1 MIKIKNLELTDLE
14 AQDVKNEYIQYESD
28 SSDFRYQIAED
39 YDFYLGKQLTDAQKS
54 YLISVGQPPE
64 SNNKIRPAVEQVL
77 SNIASTKPEWDVEA
91 SGDFDGKVAS
101 VYNKILDQIWYDSNG
116 DSHFR
121 SACKDFIVKGLTY
134 LYVYPDYQADNGLG
148 GIRFKRI
155 KPEAVFVDPNSSMP
169 DFSDASSI
177 IYTDLHTKE
186 SLKILFPDIADKID
200 DVEEDYGNDEQSSGN
215 YDRDSVMTRGDV
227 SRDNQPTVR
236 KYIRFAKV
244 SIPSVLVTELV
255 SGKSQ
260 VFDKDGY
267 EQLASDKKYDEL
279 IKQGTVTEEI
289 IYNTKIRET
298 CIIGDIVY
306 YDEILP
312 ISIYPI
318 IPACNEHTGTPY
330 PSGDVRHSKSPQR
343 MLNRTEALL
352 ISHTS
357 ATTNFKLVV
366 EDGAIDPKELQK
378 WNIPNA
384 IIRAN
389 PGALREGKIKEY
401 APPAVSSQLFAEKSR
416 YEMDIE
422 QVFGSYKFLQG
433 HGGSSPGTVGEA
445 QIVDEAVSKKQN
457 WKVMPI
463 YDMLTMAGQIISA
476 WIPSV
481 YEQERIVRIVTDA
494 GTREDVMINQAV
506 MNNKGEIERLY
517 DMTTHQIDIRVVI
530 GSTKAKS
537 PMADLQ
543 KDLQLMNAG
552 IYDKT
557 QVILNMK
564 TDDDK
569 AGLIQRH
576 GEISQYQQMI
586 EGLQEQ
592 VKKLSG
598 DLQTR
603 ERELFHSNMRAE
615 VSEATKSVSQAQSN
629 VKATAKI
636 EQERQRNKTQQTASD
651 LANAAKSVNSEEE
664 APAEGQRPFGL
675 G

>member
-1 MIKIKNLELTDLE
+1 MIKIQNLEIPELE
-14 AQDVKNEYIQYESD
+14 AEDVRNEYTQYDHEGD
-28 SSDFRYQIAED
+28 EFRYQMAED
-39 YDFYLGKQLTDAQKS
+39 YDFYLGKQLTEAQKE
-54 YLISVGQPPE
+54 YLMSVGQPPE

-77 SNIASTKPEWDVEA
+77 SNMASTKPEWDVEGVG
-91 SGDFDGKVAS
+91 SDDGRIAGI
-101 VYNKILDQIWYDSNG
+101 YNKILDEIWYSSKG
-116 DSHFR
+116 DTQFR
-121 SACKDFIVKGLTY
+121 TACKDFIVKGLCY

-155 KPEAVFVDPNSSMP
+155 KPEAVFVDPNSSLP

-186 SLKILFPDIADKID
+186 SLKVLFPDIADKID
-200 DVEEDYGNDEQSSGN
+200 DLKEDYDTDEETSGN
-215 YDRDSVMTRGDV
+215 YNRDDIYTRGDATH
-227 SRDNQPTVR
+227 DQQPTVR
-236 KYIRFAKV
+236 KFVRFAKV

-255 SGKSQ
+255 TGKSQ
-260 VFDKDGY
+260 IFDKEAY
-267 EQLASDKKYDEL
+267 EELQADKKYQEL
-279 IKQGTVTEEI
+279 IDQGSVTEKI
-289 IYNTKIRET
+289 IYTTKVRET
-298 CIIGDIVY
+298 CVVGDLIY

-312 ISIYPI
+312 IDSYPI

-330 PSGDVRHSKSPQR
+330 PSGDVRHAKSPQR

-389 PGALREGKIKEY
+389 PGALRDGKIKEY
-401 APPAVSSQLFAEKSR
+401 APPAVSSQLFTEKSR
-416 YEMDIE
+416 YELDIE

-433 HGGSSPGTVGEA
+433 YGEGSPGTVGEA
-445 QIVDEAVSKKQN
+445 QIIEESVSKKQG
-457 WKVMPI
+457 WKVMPV
-463 YDMLTMAGQIISA
+463 YDMLTIAGKIISA
-476 WIPSV
+476 WIPFV
-481 YEQERIVRIVTDA
+481 YNQERVVRITSPN
-494 GTREDVMINQAV
+494 GIMEDVRVNEAV
-506 MNNKGEIERLY
+506 MNKNGEIERLY
-517 DMTTHQIDIRVVI
+517 DITTNLIDIRVVV

-543 KDLQLMNAG
+543 RDIQLMGAG

-557 QVILNMK
+557 QVIMNMR

-569 AGLIQRH
+569 ASLIQRH
-576 GEISQYQQMI
+576 GEISQYQQTI
-586 EGLQEQ
+586 QGLQEQ

-603 ERELFHSNMRAE
+603 ERELFHTKMRAE
-615 VSEATKSVSQAQSN
+615 VSEATKNVSQAVSN
-629 VKATAKI
+629 IKATSKI
-636 EQERQRNKTQQTASD
+636 EEERQRNKTQQVASD
-651 LANAAKSVNSEEE
+651 LANAANSVNSEKQ
-664 APAEGQRPFGL
+664 APEPKPSVIG
-675 G
+675 

>member
-1 MIKIKNLELTDLE
+1 MIKIQNLEIPELE
-14 AQDVKNEYIQYESD
+14 AEDVRNEYTQYDHEGD
-28 SSDFRYQIAED
+28 EFRYQMAED
-39 YDFYLGKQLTDAQKS
+39 YDFYLGKQLTEAQKE
-54 YLISVGQPPE
+54 YLMSVGQPPE

-77 SNIASTKPEWDVEA
+77 SNMASTKPEWDVEGVG
-91 SGDFDGKVAS
+91 SDDGRIAGI
-101 VYNKILDQIWYDSNG
+101 YNKILDEIWYSSNG
-116 DSHFR
+116 DTQFR
-121 SACKDFIVKGLTY
+121 TACKDFIVKGLCY

-155 KPEAVFVDPNSSMP
+155 KPEAVFVDPNSSLP

-186 SLKILFPDIADKID
+186 SLKVLFPDIADKID
-200 DVEEDYGNDEQSSGN
+200 DLKEDYDTDEETSGN
-215 YDRDSVMTRGDV
+215 YNRDDIYTRGDATH
-227 SRDNQPTVR
+227 DQQPTVR
-236 KYIRFAKV
+236 KFVRFAKV

-255 SGKSQ
+255 TGKSQ
-260 VFDKDGY
+260 IFDKESY
-267 EQLASDKKYDEL
+267 EELQADKKYQEL
-279 IKQGTVTEEI
+279 IDQGSVTEKI
-289 IYNTKIRET
+289 IYTTKVRET
-298 CIIGDIVY
+298 CVVGDLIY

-312 ISIYPI
+312 IDSYPI

-330 PSGDVRHSKSPQR
+330 PSGDVRHAKSPQR

-389 PGALREGKIKEY
+389 PGALRDGKIKEY
-401 APPAVSSQLFAEKSR
+401 APPAVSSQLFTEKSR
-416 YEMDIE
+416 YELDIE

-433 HGGSSPGTVGEA
+433 YGEGSPGTVGEA
-445 QIVDEAVSKKQN
+445 QIIEESVSKKQG
-457 WKVMPI
+457 WKVMPV
-463 YDMLTMAGQIISA
+463 YDMLTIAGKIISA
-476 WIPSV
+476 WIPFV
-481 YEQERIVRIVTDA
+481 YNQERVVRITSPN
-494 GTREDVMINQAV
+494 GMMEDVRVNEAV
-506 MNNKGEIERLY
+506 MNKNGEIERLY
-517 DMTTHQIDIRVVI
+517 DITTNLIDIRVVV

-543 KDLQLMNAG
+543 RDIQLMGAG

-557 QVILNMK
+557 QVIMNMR

-569 AGLIQRH
+569 ASLIQRH
-576 GEISQYQQMI
+576 GEISQYQQTI
-586 EGLQEQ
+586 QGLQEQ

-603 ERELFHSNMRAE
+603 ERELFHTKMRAE
-615 VSEATKSVSQAQSN
+615 VSEATKNVSQAVSN
-629 VKATAKI
+629 IKATSKI
-636 EQERQRNKTQQTASD
+636 EEERQRNKTQQVASD
-651 LANAAKSVNSEEE
+651 LANAANSVNSEKQ
-664 APAEGQRPFGL
+664 APEPKPSVIG
-675 G
+675 

>member
-1 MIKIKNLELTDLE
+1 MIKIQNLEIPELE
-14 AQDVKNEYIQYESD
+14 AEDVRNEYIQYDYESD
-28 SSDFRYQIAED
+28 EFRYQMAED
-39 YDFYLGKQLTDAQKS
+39 YDFYLGKQLTEAQKE
-54 YLISVGQPPE
+54 YLMSVGQPPE

-77 SNIASTKPEWDVEA
+77 SNMASTKPEWDVEGVG
-91 SGDFDGKVAS
+91 SDDGRIAGI
-101 VYNKILDQIWYDSNG
+101 YNKILDEIWYSSKG
-116 DSHFR
+116 DTQFR
-121 SACKDFIVKGLTY
+121 TACKDFIVKGLCY

-155 KPEAVFVDPNSSMP
+155 KPEAVFVDPNSSLP

-186 SLKILFPDIADKID
+186 SLKVLFPDIADKID
-200 DVEEDYGNDEQSSGN
+200 DLKEDYDTDEETSGN
-215 YDRDSVMTRGDV
+215 YNRDDIYTRGDATY
-227 SRDNQPTVR
+227 DQQPTVR
-236 KYIRFAKV
+236 KFVRFAKV

-255 SGKSQ
+255 TGKSQ
-260 VFDKDGY
+260 IFDKEAY
-267 EQLASDKKYDEL
+267 EELQADKKYQEL
-279 IKQGTVTEEI
+279 IDQGSVTEKI
-289 IYNTKIRET
+289 IYTTKVRET
-298 CIIGDIVY
+298 CVVGDLIY

-312 ISIYPI
+312 IDSYPI

-330 PSGDVRHSKSPQR
+330 PSGDVRHAKSPQR

-389 PGALREGKIKEY
+389 PGALRDGKIKEY
-401 APPAVSSQLFAEKSR
+401 APPAVSSQLFTEKSR
-416 YEMDIE
+416 YELDIE

-433 HGGSSPGTVGEA
+433 YGEGSPGTVGEA
-445 QIVDEAVSKKQN
+445 QIIEESVSKKQG
-457 WKVMPI
+457 WKVMPV
-463 YDMLTMAGQIISA
+463 YDMLTIAGKIISA
-476 WIPSV
+476 WIPFV
-481 YEQERIVRIVTDA
+481 YNQERVVRITSPN
-494 GTREDVMINQAV
+494 GIMEDVKVNEAV
-506 MNNKGEIERLY
+506 MNKNGEIERLY
-517 DMTTHQIDIRVVI
+517 DITTNLIDIRVVV

-543 KDLQLMNAG
+543 RDIQLMGAG

-557 QVILNMK
+557 QVIMNMR

-569 AGLIQRH
+569 ASLIQRH
-576 GEISQYQQMI
+576 GEISQYQQTI
-586 EGLQEQ
+586 QSLQEQ

-603 ERELFHSNMRAE
+603 ERELFHTKMRAE
-615 VSEATKSVSQAQSN
+615 VSEATKNVSQAVSN
-629 VKATAKI
+629 IKATSKI
-636 EQERQRNKTQQTASD
+636 EEERQRNKTQQVASD
-651 LANAAKSVNSEEE
+651 LANAANSVNSEKQ
-664 APAEGQRPFGL
+664 APEPKPSVIG
-675 G
+675 

>member
-1 MIKIKNLELTDLE
+1 MIKIQNLEIPELE
-14 AQDVKNEYIQYESD
+14 AEDVRNEYTQYDHEGD
-28 SSDFRYQIAED
+28 EFRYQMAED
-39 YDFYLGKQLTDAQKS
+39 YDFYLGKQLTEAQKE
-54 YLISVGQPPE
+54 YLMSVGQPPE

-77 SNIASTKPEWDVEA
+77 SNMASTKPEWDVEGVG
-91 SGDFDGKVAS
+91 SDDGRIAGI
-101 VYNKILDQIWYDSNG
+101 YNKILDEIWYSSKG
-116 DSHFR
+116 DTQFR
-121 SACKDFIVKGLTY
+121 TACKDFIVKGLCY

-155 KPEAVFVDPNSSMP
+155 KPEAVFVDPNSSLP

-186 SLKILFPDIADKID
+186 SLKVLFPDIADKID
-200 DVEEDYGNDEQSSGN
+200 DLKEDYDTDEETSGN
-215 YDRDSVMTRGDV
+215 YNRDDIYTRGDATH
-227 SRDNQPTVR
+227 DQQPTVR
-236 KYIRFAKV
+236 KFVRFAKV

-255 SGKSQ
+255 TGKSQ
-260 VFDKDGY
+260 IFDKEAY
-267 EQLASDKKYDEL
+267 EEVQADKKYQEL
-279 IKQGTVTEEI
+279 IDQGSVTEKI
-289 IYNTKIRET
+289 IYTTKVRET
-298 CIIGDIVY
+298 CVVGDLIY

-312 ISIYPI
+312 IDSYPI

-330 PSGDVRHSKSPQR
+330 PSGDVRHAKSPQR

-389 PGALREGKIKEY
+389 PGALRDGKIKEY
-401 APPAVSSQLFAEKSR
+401 APPAVSSQLFTEKSR
-416 YEMDIE
+416 YELDIE

-433 HGGSSPGTVGEA
+433 YGEGSPGTVGEA
-445 QIVDEAVSKKQN
+445 QIIEESVSKKQG
-457 WKVMPI
+457 WKVMPV
-463 YDMLTMAGQIISA
+463 YDMLTIAGKIISA
-476 WIPSV
+476 WIPFV
-481 YEQERIVRIVTDA
+481 YNQERVVRITSPN
-494 GTREDVMINQAV
+494 GIMEDVRVNEAV
-506 MNNKGEIERLY
+506 MNKNGEIERLY
-517 DMTTHQIDIRVVI
+517 DITTNLIDIRVVV

-543 KDLQLMNAG
+543 RDIQLMGAG

-557 QVILNMK
+557 QVIMNMR

-569 AGLIQRH
+569 ASLIQRH
-576 GEISQYQQMI
+576 GEISQYQQTI
-586 EGLQEQ
+586 QGLQEQ

-603 ERELFHSNMRAE
+603 ERELFHTKMRAE
-615 VSEATKSVSQAQSN
+615 VSEATKNVSQAVSN
-629 VKATAKI
+629 IKATSKI
-636 EQERQRNKTQQTASD
+636 EEERQRNKTQQVASD
-651 LANAAKSVNSEEE
+651 LANAANSVNSEKQ
-664 APAEGQRPFGL
+664 APEPKPSVIG
-675 G
+675 